1 MSHQCRMDAQK
12 SADQSLPGTA
22 SSPPHQPAAH
32 IACPCCQSS
41 EGFTRDHTNQFL
53 FLIKPIPA
61 VCWRKRRQKGLPY
74 IVIFWKE
81 AVGEDLH
88 HVVGLWGKPE
98 MKKAAHQSAKTP
110 LQHRHAS
117 PYSQAGTRGDTL
129 QNPNFSPEPQFPSSN
144 EEGRRTGKA
153 QQANPILQHLR
164 LELANME
171 ILQPSAS
178 NEVLGKNKGT

>member
-61 VCWRKRRQKGLPY
+61 VCWRKRGQKGLPY
-74 IVIFWKE
+74 IMIFWKE
-81 AVGEDLH
+81 AAGEDLH
-88 HVVGLWGKPE
+88 HVIGLWGKPE

-117 PYSQAGTRGDTL
+117 AYSQAGTRGDTL
-129 QNPNFSPEPQFPSSN
+129 QNPNFPSAMRKRGARAKHSKQIPSYSIFAWSLPTWRSSN
-144 EEGRRTGKA
+144 RLPQMKCWGKIKE
-153 QQANPILQHLR
+153 P
-164 LELANME
+164 E
-171 ILQPSAS
+171 
-178 NEVLGKNKGT
+178 K